1 MNKVERIVQS
11 VLYGSELPAPRELG
25 DADFYTLRS
34 DCYKQP
40 CVCVLGVFDGLHEGH
55 QGLLASAKKDAEA
68 RNVPL
73 VAVTFL
79 PDPVEVLFDGSPRR
93 LLSREDRLRALA
105 AWGVDGILV
114 HHFTREFAALSATQY
129 VEDKL
134 LPSVSAVSV
143 HVGSDFGLGAQGAE
157 GSALLTSLGH
167 KHGFEVHAHEL
178 FCSGGQKIS
187 ATRIRDLLEQGKVE
201 EAASLL
207 GRWHFVSGVVKH
219 GRGQGTGFG
228 FPTANV
234 SLDLRDCIPHDGVYA
249 CYVVHGA
256 TAWPAAVNVGKAP
269 SFQSQ
274 TGPLLEANLLG
285 FSGNLYDSEVQT
297 VFVKRLRESKK
308 FDSLEEL
315 KCAVRGNID
324 WVAQNLG
331 TTSYNLES
339 GEVEDDN

>member
-1 MNKVERIVQS
+1 MPIS
-11 VLYGSELPAPRELG
+11 I
-25 DADFYTLRS
+25 
-34 DCYKQP
+34 P
-40 CVCVLGVFDGLHEGH
+40 CVLTATSN
-55 QGLLASAKKDAEA
+55 LACACLVSLTDFMRATKGFSLAQKKDAEA

-93 LLSREDRLRALA
+93 LLSGEDRLRALA

-234 SLDLRDCIPHDGVYA
+234 SLDLRDCIPQDGVYA

-256 TAWPAAVNVGKAP
+256 TAWPLRLMWEK
-269 SFQSQ
+269 
-274 TGPLLEANLLG
+274 LRH
-285 FSGNLYDSEVQT
+285 FSLKQNLY
-297 VFVKRLRESKK
+297 
-308 FDSLEEL
+308 L
-315 KCAVRGNID
+315 K
-324 WVAQNLG
+324 L
-331 TTSYNLES
+331 TS
-339 GEVEDDN
+339 

>member
-1 MNKVERIVQS
+1 MNKVERIAQS
-11 VLYGSELPAPRELG
+11 VLFGSQLPTPLELD
-25 DADFYTLRS
+25 DADFYTLHS
-34 DCYKQP
+34 DCFKQP

-55 QGLLASAKKDAEA
+55 QGLLAIAKKDAEA
-68 RNVPL
+68 RKVPL

-79 PDPVEVLFDGSPRR
+79 PDPVEVLFEGSPQR
-93 LLSREDRLRALA
+93 LLSGKDRLRALA

-114 HHFTREFAALSATQY
+114 HHFTREFAALSGTQY
-129 VEDKL
+129 VESEL
-134 LPSVSAVSV
+134 LPCVPAVSV

-157 GSALLTSLGH
+157 GSALLSSLGRQ
-167 KHGFEVHAHEL
+167 HGFEVHSHEL
-178 FCSGGQKIS
+178 FCSGGEKIS
-187 ATRIRDLLEQGKVE
+187 ATRIRNLLGQGRVE
-201 EAASLL
+201 DAASLL

-234 SLDLRDCIPHDGVYA
+234 ALDVRDCIPQDGVYA

-269 SFQSQ
+269 SFESQ
-274 TGPLLEANLLG
+274 TEPLLEANLLG
-285 FSGNLYDSEVQT
+285 FSGNLYDSQVQT

-331 TTSYNLES
+331 TTSYNLGS

>member
-1 MNKVERIVQS
+1 MNKIERIAQS
-11 VLYGSELPAPRELG
+11 VLYGSDLPAPLELG

-34 DCYKQP
+34 NCYRQS

-68 RNVPL
+68 RCVPL

-93 LLSREDRLRALA
+93 LLLGEDRLRALA

-114 HHFTREFAALSATQY
+114 HHFTREFASLSATQY
-129 VEDKL
+129 VENKL

-143 HVGSDFGLGAQGAE
+143 HVGSDFGLGAE
-157 GSALLTSLGH
+157 GSALLASLGRQ
-167 KHGFEVHAHEL
+167 HGFEVHAHKL

-234 SLDLRDCIPHDGVYA
+234 ALDLRDCIPQDGVYA

-269 SFQSQ
+269 SFESQ

-285 FSGNLYDSEVQT
+285 FSGNLYDSQVQT

-315 KCAVRGNID
+315 KCAVRENID

-331 TTSYNLES
+331 TTSYTLES